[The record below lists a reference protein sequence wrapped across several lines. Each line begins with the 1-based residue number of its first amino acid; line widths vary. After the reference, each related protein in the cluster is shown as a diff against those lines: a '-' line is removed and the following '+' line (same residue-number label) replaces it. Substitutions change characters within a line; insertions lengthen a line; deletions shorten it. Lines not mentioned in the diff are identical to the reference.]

1 LTFQTLFVKAHEFG
15 TICAIKIPG
24 GEPSER
30 DIARLHPQE
39 AQALSRFKMSR
50 RSTWVGGRLALA
62 QACEALDESFRPI
75 LNDERGA
82 PVLPTGLTGTLTH
95 KNNIAISLV
104 AHSKRSMRL
113 GIDVEAISLRQ
124 QSIEKMILTDA
135 ELTKL
140 STIASDRRQE
150 FVVSRF
156 SLKESIY
163 KAIDPF
169 VKRYVGFKEVEIHE
183 TNEGF
188 EARFKL
194 KNNEGPF
201 AVELRSERLLVD
213 AEEFVVTSARVT
225 HLVDV

>member
-1 LTFQTLFVKAHEFG
+1 MTFQTLFVKAHEFG
-15 TICAIKIPG
+15 TVCAIKIPDA
-24 GEPSER
+24 EPSER

-39 AQALSRFKMSR
+39 AQVLSKFKLSRR
-50 RSTWVGGRLALA
+50 ATWVGGRLALA
-62 QACEALDESFRPI
+62 QACEAFDESARPI

-104 AHSKRSMRL
+104 ARSKSSMRL
-113 GIDVEAISLRQ
+113 GIDVEALSLRQ
-124 QSIEKMILTDA
+124 QSIENMILTDT
-135 ELTKL
+135 ELTTL
-140 STIASDRRQE
+140 NTLASDMRLE

-169 VKRYVGFKEVEIHE
+169 VKRYVGFKEVEIEE
-183 TNEGF
+183 TEEGF
-188 EARFKL
+188 ETRFRL

-201 AVELRSERLLVD
+201 GVELRSEKLTVD

-225 HLVDV
+225 HLVNL